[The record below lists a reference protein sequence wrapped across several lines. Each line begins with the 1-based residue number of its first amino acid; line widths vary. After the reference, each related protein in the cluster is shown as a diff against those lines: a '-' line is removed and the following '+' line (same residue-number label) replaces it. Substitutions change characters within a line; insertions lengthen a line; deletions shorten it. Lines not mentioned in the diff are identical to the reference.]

1 MEYSENK
8 LRYLRKRTILSLPA
22 VMSLKIKEKSGMSVQ
37 ELLELEYKMRLDIY
51 SRGWKKTWERL
62 NWGDKENESLESF
75 AEGALVQNMLAE
87 EERNR

>member
-37 ELLELEYKMRLDIY
+37 QLLELEYKMRLDIY
-51 SRGWKKTWERL
+51 SRGWKRTWERF